1 MGAQSRS
8 AVAIIALSL
17 VACGPPPKDGG
28 AGDGDG
34 GVTGTDGSSS
44 TFDSIPGP
52 DCQALVATIRD
63 FTPSTHVD
71 FEPPS
76 ESDVSYPGLV
86 RDMLGG
92 DGKPVYAPSGMTL
105 HTAGPAQFA
114 QWYRDVP
121 GINMPFTVKLALV
134 EASPGRFTYDS
145 SSFFPIDGMGY
156 GNSGIAD
163 DGMTHNFHFTT
174 EIRTSFKYRGGEVFN
189 FLGDDDLWL
198 FINGRLAIDLGGL
211 HPALPAT
218 LNLDAM
224 ATALGIQPGNMYSM
238 DIFHAERHT
247 TSSNFHVET
256 TIDCF
261 IIL

>member
-1 MGAQSRS
+1 MGAQSYAVVI
-8 AVAIIALSL
+8 AVAL
-17 VACGPPPKDGG
+17 VACGPPAAGG
-28 AGDGDG
+28 GDGDG
-34 GVTGTDGSSS
+34 GAGGGDGGSAPV
-44 TFDSIPGP
+44 DSIAGS
-52 DCQALVATIRD
+52 DCQGLVATIRD
-63 FTPSTHVD
+63 FTPATHAD
-71 FEPPS
+71 FELPS
-76 ESDVSYPGLV
+76 DSDLAYPGLV

-92 DGKPVYAPSGMTL
+92 DGKPVYAPSGMTP

-121 GINMPFTVKLALV
+121 GINMPFTVKLALT
-134 EASPGRFTYDS
+134 ESSPGHFTYDS
-145 SSFFPIDGMGY
+145 SAFFPIDGMGY
-156 GNSGIAD
+156 GNSGIAN
-163 DGMTHNFHFTT
+163 DGMNHNFHFTT
-174 EIRTSFKYRGGEVFN
+174 EIHTSFKYRGGEVFN

-211 HPALPAT
+211 HPALPASV
-218 LNLDAM
+218 NLDQM

-247 TSSNFHVET
+247 TASNFHVET